1 MENMKQLLRTSLTAI
16 ALSMLFVQCR
26 KDRLQLSGSAS
37 KAEFSFSQLPGGD
50 TLPFPCRVNFVN
62 ASSEEFLYQWNF
74 GDNSALSPL
83 SNPTHVYAVG
93 GTYNVTLTTVGTNG
107 NNSITKVVS
116 VLDACQNDFFS
127 KLTDCSFAEWTWS
140 NDADAIKVLSPD
152 GNSVYFSGTPA
163 ACQADDVYRFGATG
177 AFDYNA
183 NGQTFDVQAGY
194 SCQAPKPNA
203 RSYRVIARSGQNP
216 VIRLDSLLTGTGK
229 PFIGTTDLVDSNRYE
244 VRSYTAT
251 TMTLRGVLAGS
262 GGILIEVKLKKV
274 VALTLDDIRNLL
286 TGGSSRSWKLDP
298 APGAN
303 PIVVGTEGNP
313 SEYYGGGPLAGCQ
326 SDDVYTFTAA
336 NVLNYNAAGSTF
348 NGGNISP
355 NYNCGDDRSFSNLS
369 YIFSATTPG
378 LAGLATIKL
387 PVAPPAAF
395 IGTTDVPAEN
405 VYRIIEIN
413 SSKMILRAGNGSST
427 VFQFKFIPL

>member
-1 MENMKQLLRTSLTAI
+1 MKKNTLLSLFAA
-16 ALSMLFVQCR
+16 ALPALLFVQCR
-26 KDRLQLSGSAS
+26 KDNLQLSGSPSTAG
-37 KAEFSFSQLPGGD
+37 FTFSQMPGGD
-50 TLPFPCRVNFVN
+50 TLPYPCRVDFVN
-62 ASSEEFLYQWNF
+62 TSSDEFLYQWNF

-83 SNPTHVYAVG
+83 SNPSHIYAVG

-116 VLDACQNDFFS
+116 VQDACQNDFFK

-140 NDADAIKVLSPD
+140 NDADAIRVLSPD
-152 GNSVYFSGTPA
+152 GNSVYFSGAPA
-163 ACQADDVYRFGATG
+163 ACQADDVYKFSAVG

-194 SCQAPKPNA
+194 SCQAPRANA
-203 RSYRVIARSGQNP
+203 KSFRVLARNGQNP
-216 VIRLDSLLTGTGK
+216 VIRLDSQVVGSGK
-229 PFIGTTDLVDSNRYE
+229 PFIGTTDVVDSNRYE
-244 VRSYTAT
+244 VRAYTAT
-251 TMTLRGVLAGS
+251 TMTLRGTIQGS
-262 GGILIEVKLKKV
+262 GGIIIEVKLKKV

-303 PIVVGTEGNP
+303 SIVVGTEANP
-313 SEYYGGGPLAGCQ
+313 SEYYGGGPLASCQ
-326 SDDVYTFTAA
+326 LDDIYTFSSA
-336 NVLNYNAAGSTF
+336 NTLTYNAAGSTF

-355 NYNCGDDRSFSNLS
+355 NYNCGDDRSFSNVG
-369 YIFSATTPG
+369 YTFGATNAG
-378 LAGLATIKL
+378 IAGLATLKL
-387 PVAPPAAF
+387 PSAPPSTF

-413 SSKMILRAGNGSST
+413 PSKLILRSGNGSAA
-427 VFQFKFIPL
+427 VFQFKFIPQ